1 MRTFLRIISFVCVDL
16 KSYLHFVVK
25 KVFWRNK
32 NRHNEV
38 SIGNVKN
45 IDLVEVGIGSYGNL
59 NVHSFENKKEKLII
73 GNYVSIADNVTFIL
87 GGNHQVNTFSTY
99 PIKAKAIEPFSEDD
113 AQTKGAIVVED
124 EVWIGTNVTILS
136 GVTIGKGAI
145 VAAGSVVTKN
155 VAPFSVVGGNPARFI
170 KNRIDERL
178 ISQRQEI
185 NLIDIDLDRVV
196 KNIDL
201 FYKELTEDVLREIE
215 KLSK

>member
-1 MRTFLRIISFVCVDL
+1 M
-16 KSYLHFVVK
+16 
-25 KVFWRNK
+25 
-32 NRHNEV
+32 
-38 SIGNVKN
+38 KN